1 MGTSMKSAA
10 LIQSMVIGVLL
21 SCPALIRAESG
32 TGEVVVLVRLTDFAG
47 VRTFKSTTVE
57 DYRELTREA
66 QKDNK
71 ALPVA
76 YGNLRKDWRITLTKV
91 EKKTITSE
99 GKSIQVETKIPP
111 PPFPLEC
118 PEPRDV
124 RQMGT
129 FSSTE
134 EADKVKKTL
143 VEREAERVEKMIKE
157 KERKE
162 DEKGLRSGVTD
173 MPGGLKRPPPKPST
187 TKHVKPVSPVSEE
200 DMLEKLIKEIESVKL
215 TDEAANGAGG
225 LRAVLPTPKV
235 KKQKKPPMKIKRIG
249 E

>member
-1 MGTSMKSAA
+1 MKSAS
-10 LIQSMVIGVLL
+10 LFQSLVFGVLL
-21 SCPALIRAESG
+21 FCPGLIRAESG
-32 TGEVVVLVRLTDFAG
+32 TGDVVVLVKLTDFAG
-47 VRTFKSTTVE
+47 ATTYKTTTVE
-57 DYRELTREA
+57 EYRELAREA
-66 QKDNK
+66 QKENK

-134 EADKVKKTL
+134 EADKLKTTL
-143 VEREAERVEKMIKE
+143 VEREAARVEKMTKE

-162 DEKGLRSGVTD
+162 DEKSSRTGVTE
-173 MPGGLKRPPPKPST
+173 MPGGLKRPPPKPPSN
-187 TKHVKPVSPVSEE
+187 KHLKPVSPVTEE
-200 DMLEKLIKEIESVKL
+200 DMLAKLIKEIETVKAA
-215 TDEAANGAGG
+215 DEAANSAGG
-225 LRAVLPTPKV
+225 LRAILPKTKE
-235 KKQKKPPMKIKRIG
+235 KKQKKPPPVIKRLG

>member
-1 MGTSMKSAA
+1 MKSASFIISNVVA
-10 LIQSMVIGVLL
+10 VFLFCPGLIQ
-21 SCPALIRAESG
+21 AESG

-47 VRTFKSTTVE
+47 ATTFQTTTME
-57 DYRELTREA
+57 DYRGLTREA

-76 YGNLRKDWRITLTKV
+76 YGNLRKNWRITLTKV
-91 EKKTITSE
+91 EKKTIISD
-99 GKSIQVETKIPP
+99 GKSIQVETKIQP

-129 FSSTE
+129 FASTE
-134 EADKVKKTL
+134 EADKLKKTL
-143 VEREAERVEKMIKE
+143 VDREAERVEKMTRE

-162 DEKGLRSGVTD
+162 DEKESRTGVTE

-187 TKHVKPVSPVSEE
+187 KRPKPLSPVSAE
-200 DMLEKLIKEIESVKL
+200 DMLAKLLKEIETVKAA
-215 TDEAANGAGG
+215 DELANGAGG
-225 LRAVLPTPKV
+225 LRTILPTSTTKA
-235 KKQKKPPMKIKRIG
+235 KKEKKPPMKIKRIG
-249 E
+249 D